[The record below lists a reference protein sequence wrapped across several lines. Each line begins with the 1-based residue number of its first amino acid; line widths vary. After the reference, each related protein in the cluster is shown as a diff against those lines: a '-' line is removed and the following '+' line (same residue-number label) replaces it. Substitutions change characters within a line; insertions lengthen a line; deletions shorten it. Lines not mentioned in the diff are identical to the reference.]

1 MGFFSSCR
9 TAYNFSFFKKKIF
22 EQKPKDFLKNT
33 HIACISALPTAY
45 GCTPTEPLP
54 LGSGTKM
61 NKKIGWTKSNRLI
74 VSITVIYWTMAVAE
88 KRGDACPV
96 TECTK

>member
-1 MGFFSSCR
+1 MGFFSSRR
-9 TAYNFSFFKKKIF
+9 TAYNFSFSKKKIF

-33 HIACISALPTAY
+33 HNACISALPTAY

-61 NKKIGWTKSNRLI
+61 NKKIGLAKPNRLI
-74 VSITVIYWTMAVAE
+74 LSIAVIYKTIVVAE

-96 TECTK
+96 IL

>member
-33 HIACISALPTAY
+33 HNACTSALPTAY
-45 GCTPTEPLP
+45 SCTPTLLLP
-54 LGSGTKM
+54 LGSETKM
-61 NKKIGWTKSNRLI
+61 EKKIGLAKPNRLI
-74 VSITVIYWTMAVAE
+74 LSIAIIYETIAATE
-88 KRGDACPV
+88 KRGDVCPV
-96 TECTK
+96 WRFTK